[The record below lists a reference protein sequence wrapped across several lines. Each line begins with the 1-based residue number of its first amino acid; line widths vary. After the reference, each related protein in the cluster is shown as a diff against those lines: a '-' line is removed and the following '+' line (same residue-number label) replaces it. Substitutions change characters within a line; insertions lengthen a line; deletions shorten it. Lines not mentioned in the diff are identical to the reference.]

1 MLIEHIRDKYET
13 VSIVGMSKNSGKTV
27 ALNYLIQEAYG
38 EGMSIGITSIGR
50 DGESIDIVTDTDKP
64 PIYLEEGTLLATSS
78 QMIDL
83 GDANIEILRVTDYRT
98 PLGEV
103 IIGRVRDAGYVQL
116 AGPQLLSEVKK
127 VTEIMLE
134 FGAEFVIIDGAL
146 DRVSQAAPDISQAA
160 ILSVGAVL
168 SRDMN
173 RVIEE
178 SLHVASTLNL
188 PQIEDEGIRSLARSL
203 MDEDKIGLIDE
214 EGEVEEIPIK
224 TALGSGH
231 IIAQYLRD
239 DSRYLVLPGCLSKNT
254 LEDLVRTTRRY
265 KNLEIIIKDGTKV
278 FVSPKDWLRFM
289 KLGVRV
295 GVLDGI
301 NLVAVTLNPYSPKGY
316 YFQPEEFL
324 SKMRSY
330 IKDIPVVD
338 LVLGGD

>member
-1 MLIEHIRDKYET
+1 MLIEHIKDKYET

-38 EGMSIGITSIGR
+38 EGMNIGITSIGR
-50 DGESIDIVTDTDKP
+50 DGESVDIVTDTDKP

-78 QMIDL
+78 QMLDL

-103 IIGRVRDAGYVQL
+103 IIGRVRDAGYVQI
-116 AGPQLLSEVKK
+116 AGPQLLSEIKS

-146 DRVSQAAPDISQAA
+146 DRISQAAPDISQAA

-178 SLHVASTLNL
+178 SLHVASTLSL
-188 PQIEDEGIRSLARSL
+188 PQIEDEKIRSLARSL
-203 MDEDKIGLIDE
+203 MEEDKIGLIDE

-265 KNLEIIIKDGTKV
+265 RNLQIIIKDGTKV
-278 FVSPKDWLRFM
+278 FISPKDWLRFM

-295 GVLDGI
+295 GVLDSI